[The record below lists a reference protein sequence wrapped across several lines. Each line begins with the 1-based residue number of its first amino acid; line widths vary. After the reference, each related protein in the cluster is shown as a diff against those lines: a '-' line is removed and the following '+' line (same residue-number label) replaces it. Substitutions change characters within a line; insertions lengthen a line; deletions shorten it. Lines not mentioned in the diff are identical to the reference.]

1 MHVASAFRSLLT
13 DAAVVLPSAADESY
27 VNEIEAIRR
36 TFFEGGEDRV
46 ERVRTTWNIFS
57 EAFGR
62 FDLALR
68 AHLSAAGTEEAVAIA
83 RARLSGESA
92 CDDFDRTYAFQRSRE
107 IDGYHQ
113 ELASLGFPYG
123 HIFYIAAHPRA
134 VRHVRPAA
142 VVDTLLRNVY
152 RVRRRLTEYAPAQS

>member
-1 MHVASAFRSLLT
+1 MAVASAFRSLLSE
-13 DAAVVLPSAADESY
+13 AAVILPSASDETY

-46 ERVRTTWNIFS
+46 ERIRTTWGIFYK
-57 EAFGR
+57 AFSR
-62 FDLALR
+62 FDEALQ
-68 AHLSAAGTEEAVAIA
+68 AHLGADGIEDAVAIA
-83 RARLSGESA
+83 RARLLGEDA
-92 CDDFDRTYAFQRSRE
+92 CDDFDQSYAFQRARE
-107 IDGYHQ
+107 IDGYHE

-134 VRHVRPAA
+134 VRHVRPAS